1 MAKFRYLQFAYTLAR
16 EGSFKGAALELH
28 VSQPTLS
35 KGIAALE
42 SEYGMQ
48 LFDRSTRPLQ
58 PTVAGRLVLAEAE
71 RCLQGQENLRQ
82 KLLEIKGLSSRQ
94 IRIAWGPYAYGC
106 FADRFAHAY
115 QRECPGV
122 ELTYRPTSWLDAP
135 GMLTRGEVDLAVADV
150 STLSPRDYDI
160 TPLRSTPIRLV
171 CGPSHPLAKLAS
183 VSLDD
188 VFEFKLAI
196 CNIPLWARPWLR
208 SNMPDVD
215 PRDTPACLVTDDYRL
230 IQDLIVSGDYC
241 TLIAAEAYSTEIRNG
256 RLIARELPNA
266 PATQAGIILPVSSP
280 ASGELAGAVR
290 VLNEL
295 DRDTG
300 PVECT

>member
-1 MAKFRYLQFAYTLAR
+1 MAKFRYLQFVYALAR

-28 VSQPTLS
+28 VSQPALS

-42 SEYGMQ
+42 REYGMQ

-58 PTVAGRLVLAEAE
+58 PTAAGRLVLAEAE
-71 RCLQGQENLRQ
+71 RCLQGQEVLRQ
-82 KLLEIKGLSSRQ
+82 KLMAIKGLSSRQ

-106 FADRFAHAY
+106 FADRFASAF
-115 QRECPGV
+115 QKEFPTV
-122 ELTYRPTSWLDAP
+122 ELTYLPTTWLDAP
-135 GMLTRGEVDLAVADV
+135 SLVTRGEADLAVADI
-150 STLSPRDYDI
+150 STLSSQDYDI

-171 CGPSHPLAKLAS
+171 CGPSHPLVKRPS
-183 VSLDD
+183 ISLDD

-230 IQDLIVSGDYC
+230 IQDLVVRGDYC
-241 TLIAAEAYSTEIRNG
+241 TLIAAEAYASEIRNG
-256 RLIARELPNA
+256 TLVARELPEA
-266 PATQAGIILPVSSP
+266 PSTNAGIILPAKSTTQS
-280 ASGELAGAVR
+280 ELAEAVR
-290 VLNEL
+290 MLGEL
-295 DRDTG
+295 DRATDL
-300 PVECT
+300 VECV